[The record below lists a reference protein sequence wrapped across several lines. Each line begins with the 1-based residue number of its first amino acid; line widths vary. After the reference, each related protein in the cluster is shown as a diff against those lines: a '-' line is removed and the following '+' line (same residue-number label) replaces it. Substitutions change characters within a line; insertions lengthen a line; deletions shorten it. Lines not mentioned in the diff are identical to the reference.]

1 MAMTSSHRGNPGGRS
16 VVPIRAVLLVTA
28 LAGLVVG
35 VWAGLVRAGVAV
47 PAGGVVDPATHGV
60 VMVSG
65 FFGALISLE
74 RAVALDRR
82 WAYAAPPAAIL
93 GALGLS
99 AGLPGAVWAS
109 LAAALIMTFG
119 SIRLWR
125 AQPSLFMAVMVAGA
139 ASWAIAVVLEIASV
153 SIARQVPWLAAF
165 LIGTIVGE
173 RLELSRLAP
182 PSRRKMPFF
191 VGAMTATGIGA
202 LTTSIGFAA
211 GWRVFGAGLV
221 LTAAW
226 LFVFDVARRTI
237 RAEGVTRFIAVCLLS
252 GYAWLGGAG
261 IWWLMRGDLTGEL
274 GWDGALHAVFLGF
287 VFTMVFGHVFLVAPA
302 VLGVTVPYHAWF
314 GAHVVVLHLS
324 LVLRL
329 AGDLGADAS
338 LRRWGAI
345 GNAVAIGLFLAATIV
360 ATSLHRRT
368 HGGET
373 VLPHAEVH
381 EWRDGTHAAR

>member
-1 MAMTSSHRGNPGGRS
+1 MAMTSSRRGDRRGRS
-16 VVPIRAVLLVTA
+16 GVPIRAALLVTA
-28 LAGLVVG
+28 FAGLAVG

-47 PAGGVVDPATHGV
+47 PAGGVVDPATHGI

-74 RAVALDRR
+74 RAVALDGR
-82 WAYAAPPAAIL
+82 WAYAAPPAAML

-125 AQPSLFMAVMVAGA
+125 AQPSMFMAVMAAGA

-153 SIARQVPWLAAF
+153 SIVRQVPWLAAF
-165 LIGTIVGE
+165 LVGTIVGE

-191 VGAMTATGIGA
+191 VGAMTTTGIGA
-202 LTTSIGFAA
+202 LTASLGFLA

-221 LTAAW
+221 MTAGW
-226 LFVFDVARRTI
+226 LLVFDVARRTI
-237 RAEGVTRFIAVCLLS
+237 RVEGVTRFIAVCLLS

-261 IWWLMRGDLTGEL
+261 IWWLMRGDLIGGL

-302 VLGVTVPYHAWF
+302 VLGVTVPYRTWF
-314 GAHVVVLHLS
+314 GAHVAVLHLS

-345 GNAVAIGLFLAATIV
+345 GNAAAIGLFLAVTIV
-360 ATSLHRRT
+360 ATTFDRRT
-368 HGGET
+368 HGGRT
-373 VLPHAEVH
+373 ALRHADVH
-381 EWRDGTHAAR
+381 EELPGTHAVR